1 MQAQGGA
8 QVNRARAALLAA
20 CVIVGDQVTKAAV
33 VATLAEGESRRL
45 IGDVLRL
52 THIRNTGAAFGMFR
66 GLGGLFGL
74 AALVGVIVFA
84 AIIVRRPPFW
94 TGLGASLIGA
104 GAIGNL
110 IDRVFRAGGV
120 VDFVDFRF
128 WPAFNVADSSI
139 FVGAFVLLA
148 SNVLDRPK
156 PTTVGPDDRDRD
168 GDEPA
173 RD

>member
-8 QVNRARAALLAA
+8 QVSRARAALLAA
-20 CVIVGDQVTKAAV
+20 AVIVCDQVTKAAV

-52 THIRNTGAAFGMFR
+52 SHIRNTGAAFGMFP

-84 AIIVRRPPFW
+84 AIVVRRPPFW
-94 TGLGASLIGA
+94 TGIGASLVAA

-110 IDRVFRAGGV
+110 IDRLFRTGGV

-148 SNVLDRPK
+148 SNVLDRPRER
-156 PTTVGPDDRDRD
+156 VQR
-168 GDEPA
+168 ESA